1 MTSGRKPVSPATP
14 QGPDFVTETP
24 TEVAAQQRQAQ
35 EIMRGEELVMQFEE
49 PLRQLGRIDSFEFM
63 RRVADVGLAQVF
75 ENLRNSGKYKGL
87 PYKDAEGNVRHVAD
101 IVEFCEL
108 KLGKSYRRCMELSQN
123 LRLLGPELYEQS
135 ERLGLRNIDYKALR
149 ALPEEEQKLVTEA
162 IKENQSRD
170 GVLEIMQELV
180 SRHQHERETLKGEIA
195 TKDAETA
202 KAHADV
208 SGQLAA
214 KDRLIADSKKRIADL
229 VEEKNRLECMTD
241 GERTDE
247 IEQQLTRNTLI
258 AVGALIPVRKSVH
271 AARSLDHCPQGLYV
285 AMQGALDRVIA
296 EAMSIATDYGIQL
309 NLTQW
314 PDEGDLEDP
323 NAGEVLDTI
332 FPASE

>member
-1 MTSGRKPVSPATP
+1 MTSGRKQASPATP

-35 EIMRGEELVMQFEE
+35 EIMRGEELAMQFEDVY
-49 PLRQLGRIDSFEFM
+49 RQLGQIEAFEFTK
-63 RRVADVGLAQVF
+63 RVSDVAAAQIF
-75 ENLRNSGKYKGL
+75 ESIKNSGKYKGL
-87 PYKDAEGNVRHVAD
+87 PYVDADGNRKYVSTL
-101 IVEFCEL
+101 EELCEV
-108 KLGKSYRRCMELSQN
+108 KFGKTARRMLDLSKN

-149 ALPEEEQKLVTEA
+149 ALPDEEQKLVTEA
-162 IKENQSRD
+162 IKENQSRE
-170 GVLEIMQELV
+170 GVLVILQELV
-180 SRHQHERETLKGEIA
+180 SRHQHEREALKGEIA
-195 TKDAETA
+195 IKDAETS
-202 KAHADV
+202 KARADI
-208 SGQLAA
+208 SGELAA

-241 GERTDE
+241 SERTDE

-323 NAGEVLDTI
+323 NAGEVVDTI
-332 FPASE
+332 FPVSE